1 MSVKDIPLFNLLPFE
16 VQDFIGRM
24 LLLLL
29 VLIMIF
35 LLRRVVLRIAA
46 RPVQRMARHIPVL
59 RDERILEL
67 LAVPVRYFI
76 IAVALFISAEILE
89 VGGRVNIFVSNLG
102 RSFII
107 LGILMTL
114 YRLPDIFMPTATQL
128 FAITGMTIED
138 RLIPFLRTAIK
149 LLIISMGLVILLQE
163 WDYDVSGLIAG
174 LGLGGLALS
183 LAAQDTV
190 SNLFGFMAIV
200 SDRPFNVGEFVVTP
214 DAEGIVEHVGLRTT
228 RIRRLDQGVIYV
240 PNRKMADAAV
250 LNWSRLSKRR
260 MDYVLGVTYSST
272 SEDLR
277 VLLHRTREMLRSQPL
292 VDPDS
297 VVVYFTGFG
306 DSSLNI
312 LIRSFVHLSDWGE
325 FHAEQER
332 LHLLVMDI
340 IRDLGMSVAFPSR
353 SLYLEAVPDRMTL
366 DPLPPIRRDQLDEGD
381 QILLSGQLEDNPPRI
396 AQADDPDSAYD
407 QQDMPSDDDDKPTD

>member
-1 MSVKDIPLFNLLPFE
+1 MRVKDIPFLNQLSPN
-16 VQDFIGRM
+16 VQEFIGQ
-24 LLLLL
+24 LLLLILVL
-29 VLIMIF
+29 VLIF
-35 LLRRVVLRIAA
+35 VLRRVALWIVFKPLRRIS
-46 RPVQRMARHIPVL
+46 QRTPMLNDQRLFDLA
-59 RDERILEL
+59 
-67 LAVPVRYFI
+67 AVPVRYI
-76 IAVALFISAEILE
+76 VIAIALFMGAEIMDL
-89 VGGRVNIFVSNLG
+89 GGRVNIFVENLA
-102 RSFII
+102 RSFVI
-107 LGILMTL
+107 LGILFTL
-114 YRLPDIFMPTATQL
+114 YRLPDIFMPTSQQL
-128 FAITGMTIED
+128 LAITGMAIED

-149 LLIISMGLVILLQE
+149 LFIIALGLVILLQE
-163 WDYDVSGLIAG
+163 WEYDVSGLIAG

-190 SNLFGFMAIV
+190 SNLFGFVAIV

-260 MDYVLGVTYSST
+260 MDYVLGVTYDST
-272 SEDLR
+272 SDDLR
-277 VLLHRTREMLRSQPL
+277 VLLHRIREMLKSQPL

-297 VVVYFTGFG
+297 VVAYFIGFG

-332 LHLLVMDI
+332 LHMLVMDI

-353 SLYLEAVPDRMTL
+353 SLYLETVPDRMTL
-366 DPLPPIRRDQLDEGD
+366 DPLPTISRDQLTERD
-381 QILLSGQLEDNPPRI
+381 QILLSGQLEDDPARAP
-396 AQADDPDSAYD
+396 QMDDPESAD
-407 QQDMPSDDDDKPTD
+407 PQDIPDDDDDDATR